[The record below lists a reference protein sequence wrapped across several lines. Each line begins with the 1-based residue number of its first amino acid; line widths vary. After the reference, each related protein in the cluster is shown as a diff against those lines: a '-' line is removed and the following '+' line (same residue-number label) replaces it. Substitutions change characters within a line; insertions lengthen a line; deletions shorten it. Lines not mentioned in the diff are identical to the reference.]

1 MRLKII
7 ALCTL
12 FLSIANVEQTSY
24 AIPAEPAKNTPEIT
38 EAKEPLDAIDKK
50 APEVLFFTTYNAG
63 AVEQNDGAPCH
74 SASGKDICQGLRN
87 GESHVA
93 ITKDIRKKLNLRWG
107 DKVKLTGG
115 KCAGIYSVED
125 EMGKRFRTGC
135 IKRDGACIKGDIAVP
150 KGSKQLCDGVYE
162 VEKI

>member
-12 FLSIANVEQTSY
+12 FISIANVEQTSY
-24 AIPAEPAKNTPEIT
+24 AIPAEPAKTTPEIT

-74 SASGKDICQGLRN
+74 SASGKDICEGLRN
-87 GESHVA
+87 
-93 ITKDIRKKLNLRWG
+93 
-107 DKVKLTGG
+107 
-115 KCAGIYSVED
+115 
-125 EMGKRFRTGC
+125 
-135 IKRDGACIKGDIAVP
+135 
-150 KGSKQLCDGVYE
+150 
-162 VEKI
+162 